1 MATNLDKAQT
11 VGESLEIGLGGPGI
25 TKHNATPEGAVT
37 APVGSIVLRT
47 DTGDVYKKTSGSG
60 NTGWV
65 DVSSGGASSGYPN
78 INYITNYGTESST
91 SGWNS
96 YNDSASVPVDGAGG
110 TVSGTTY
117 TRSTSSPQRGSA
129 NLLMSK
135 DASNRLGEGISY
147 DFTIDSADKAS
158 VLQIS
163 CETQVSSGTFNAGSS
178 TTDSD
183 VTIWILDV
191 TNSRIIQPTTYRIY
205 SNSSTLSSKFLG
217 TFQASPD
224 STSYRLIF
232 HIGSTNAS
240 AWALK
245 IDNIYVGPV
254 LKTTTA
260 AISQNIQFPSVA
272 AGTLITATTTSPTY
286 GTIDQNVAYYQR
298 NGNFA
303 KVSWKFRQSSAGSA
317 GSGSYLFNLPFS
329 IDTSLLAVSSSV
341 LKSGC
346 GTFSVTN
353 NSGSSGFGRVYAYSA
368 TQLWMEIEYY
378 SGGANQG
385 KWGSGLFQFNDAT
398 SFTLDAD
405 IPVAGWGSNVELA
418 AMDSNRPVHAQ
429 AGGTPASASSGN
441 PLIFP
446 TTIKDTHAA
455 YNSTTG
461 EFKSPSSGWYRIDG
475 YINISNTSVV
485 FKSYI
490 DGVSTGRSVGIS
502 HANNNGQILGFEYL
516 LAGQL
521 LTVRPNASTGTNG
534 SDGWIAFSKEDSATQ
549 IGANETV
556 AASYYCSANQSNSPS
571 TPINFD
577 TKIDD
582 THTAV
587 ATGTWKFTA
596 PISGLYIA
604 GGSHN
609 SASGTG
615 FYIQLYKNG
624 TKVMGN
630 VGYVDGTGTCSYFA
644 LIRLNAGDYIDLRGS
659 SSNSASG
666 GALDAGP
673 ASIIIWRQG
682 N

>member
-11 VGESLEIGLGGPGI
+11 VGEAIEIGIGGPGI
-25 TKHNATPEGAVT
+25 TKHTATPEGAVT

-117 TRSTSSPQRGSA
+117 TRSTSSPQRGTA

-135 DASNRLGEGISY
+135 DASNRQGEGISY
-147 DFTIDSADKAS
+147 DFTIDNADKAS

-163 CETQVSSGTFNAGSS
+163 CETQVSSGTFNAGSY

-191 TNSRIIQPTTYRIY
+191 TNSRIIQPTTYKIY

-260 AISQNIQFPSVA
+260 AISQIIQFPSVA

-303 KVSWKFRQSSAGSA
+303 KVSWNFRQSSAGSA

-329 IDTSLLAVSSSV
+329 IDISLLAVSSSV

-418 AMDSNRPVHAQ
+418 AMDSNRPVHAMM
-429 AGGTPASASSGN
+429 SGSIN
-441 PLIFP
+441 TANTSTNIKWA
-446 TTIKDTHAA
+446 TIVKDTHAA
-455 YNSTTG
+455 YNATDGDFTA
-461 EFKSPSSGWYRIDG
+461 PSSGFYIFNGAVNTDLGSGQGLYSFINGSTTSKITGSSSGNG
-475 YINISNTSVV
+475 YVNFSGT
-485 FKSYI
+485 
-490 DGVSTGRSVGIS
+490 
-502 HANNNGQILGFEYL
+502 EYL
-516 LAGQL
+516 KAGDKL
-521 LTVRPNASTGTNG
+521 SFRPTANIGAVGGGNRLE
-534 SDGWIAFSKEDSATQ
+534 ISKLDSATQ

-556 AASYYCSANQSNSPS
+556 AASYYKSS
-571 TPINFD
+571 TVTESHINFD
-577 TKIDD
+577 AKEYDS
-582 THTAV
+582 HNAV
-587 ATGTWKFTA
+587 TTGSGTWKFTA
-596 PISGLYIA
+596 PQPRTYSLHGLI
-604 GGSHN
+604 GQGP
-609 SASGTG
+609 ASQNW
-615 FYIQLYKNG
+615 IRLYKNG
-624 TKVMGN
+624 SVYKRIGFIEASSI
-630 VGYVDGTGTCSYFA
+630 GTFSTDIYLFA
-644 LIRLNAGDYIDLRGS
+644 GEYIHLVLDS
-659 SSNSASG
+659 SVSLSG
-666 GALDAGP
+666 GADLN
-673 ASIIIWRQG
+673 ASLCNIAIHG
-682 N
+682 V